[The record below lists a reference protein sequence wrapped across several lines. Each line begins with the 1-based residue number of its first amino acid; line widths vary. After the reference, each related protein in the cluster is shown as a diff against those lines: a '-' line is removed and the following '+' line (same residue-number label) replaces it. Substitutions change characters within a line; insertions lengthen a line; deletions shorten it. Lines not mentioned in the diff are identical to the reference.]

1 MYDIHYNNLIKHT
14 GNLLAAPLSG
24 VLLVLFGILIVL
36 PCAIVCTAHD
46 DECHTTART
55 AIATLHSSTTT
66 HSSHL
71 FYYIRAKSF
80 VPKIKFECMGLYN
93 TRIKK

>member
-1 MYDIHYNNLIKHT
+1 MYHIHYNNLIKHT

-66 HSSHL
+66 KFGHL
-71 FYYIRAKSF
+71 FYYIRTKKFCSLN
-80 VPKIKFECMGLYN
+80 KI
-93 TRIKK
+93 

>member
-1 MYDIHYNNLIKHT
+1 MYHIHYNNLIKHT

-24 VLLVLFGILIVL
+24 VLLGILLRIL
-36 PCAIVCTAHD
+36 PCAIICTAHD

-71 FYYIRAKSF
+71 FYYIRAKKVLF
-80 VPKIKFECMGLYN
+80 PK
-93 TRIKK
+93 

>member
-1 MYDIHYNNLIKHT
+1 MYHIHYNNLIKHT
-14 GNLLAAPLSG
+14 GNLLAASLLG
-24 VLLVLFGILIVL
+24 VLLGILLGIL

-71 FYYIRAKSF
+71 FYYIRAKKFCSQN
-80 VPKIKFECMGLYN
+80 KI
-93 TRIKK
+93 